1 MSYEIK
7 FGDTLGAL
15 ARRFG
20 TTVQR
25 LAKAN
30 GIRDVNRIF
39 AGRTLRLPGDSRSTQ
54 GATRRLGGYTPA
66 TRPLSGGSGA
76 RSHSEPASSGG
87 FSLKGATDAA
97 KRFVQQ
103 AMRFIGQPYRWG
115 GGHGAQM
122 RGPAPVDCSG
132 LVQQASGLAG
142 VGRSGTAATFQRM
155 GKSVSMSA
163 LRPGDLVFRGSPA
176 NHVGIYVGNGKVLH
190 APTTGK
196 RVSFTNASY
205 FESARR
211 LF

>member
-1 MSYEIK
+1 MSYQIK
-7 FGDTLGAL
+7 FGDTLGSL

-39 AGRTLRLPGDSRSTQ
+39 AGRTLRLPGDSRSTR
-54 GATRRLGGYTPA
+54 GATRRLNGYAPA
-66 TRPLSGGSGA
+66 TRPLSQGPAA
-76 RSHSEPASSGG
+76 RSSSASSKG

-155 GKSVSMSA
+155 GKSVSMGA

-196 RVSFTNASY
+196 RVSFTNVNY